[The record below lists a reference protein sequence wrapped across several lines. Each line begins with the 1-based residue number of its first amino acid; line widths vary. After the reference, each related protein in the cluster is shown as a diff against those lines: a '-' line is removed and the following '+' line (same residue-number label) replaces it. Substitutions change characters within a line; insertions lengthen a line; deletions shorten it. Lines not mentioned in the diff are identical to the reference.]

1 MTPLLLKWKRYK
13 EEKRRQEAIMK
24 DKLDW
29 KYGEE
34 SLEFAVKRLK
44 FGIGYSLFI
53 LLFALLVVMANYED
67 MNTWQLLLIML
78 VIFYFL
84 KNMITGLFSLKNARQ
99 ALREQ
104 P

>member
-1 MTPLLLKWKRYK
+1 MTSILLKWKRHK
-13 EEKRRQEAIMK
+13 EEKRRKEAIME

-34 SLEFAVKRLK
+34 NLEFAIKRLK

-53 LLFALLVVMANYED
+53 LSFALLMVMANYED
-67 MNTWQLLLIML
+67 LNTWQLLLIML
-78 VIFYFL
+78 AIFYFL
-84 KNMITGLFSLKNARQ
+84 KNMVTGLFSLKNARQ

-104 P
+104 S